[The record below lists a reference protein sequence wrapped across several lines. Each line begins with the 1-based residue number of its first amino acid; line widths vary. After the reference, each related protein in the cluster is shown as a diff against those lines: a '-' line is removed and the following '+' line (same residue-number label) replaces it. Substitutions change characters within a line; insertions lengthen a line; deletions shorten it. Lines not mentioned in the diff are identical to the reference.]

1 MKFEGESL
9 LTGPRDAVWD
19 ALHDPRVL
27 ERATPGCQSLSIVEP
42 DSYALVTKIGVAS
55 ISGTYKGSMRLGR
68 DPGREQYVLF
78 AEGAGPIG
86 TLSVAGQVA
95 LQARG
100 AATAVNYSFE
110 VTVGGAMTGLAQRAL
125 LPIAKLLTKQ
135 FFKGVE
141 QALVGDAAPAPA
153 ERLDA

>member
-9 LTGPRDAVWD
+9 LTGPRDTVWD

-27 ERATPGCQSLSIVEP
+27 ERATPGCQSLSVVET
-42 DSYALVTKIGVAS
+42 DSYELVTKIGIAS
-55 ISGTYKGSMRLGR
+55 ISGTYKGSMRLGEKL
-68 DPGREQYVLF
+68 GREQYALF

-86 TLSVAGQVA
+86 TMSVAGRVA
-95 LQARG
+95 LQERG
-100 AATAVNYSFE
+100 ATTAVNYSFE

-141 QALVGDAAPAPA
+141 QALTGDTVPAAA
-153 ERLDA
+153 ERQGA